1 MRKMDEEKILVSLTI
16 SDECAIQLT
25 KDESQFTRYRW
36 TVSVI
41 YCGEVRGEQSFLTAE
56 EAITDFGKL
65 LAKLAEYD
73 SI

>member
-1 MRKMDEEKILVSLTI
+1 MDEEKILVSLTI

-25 KDESQFTRYRW
+25 KRDESHFTRYRW

-41 YCGEVRGEQSFLTAE
+41 YRGEVRGEQSFLTAE

-65 LAKLAEYD
+65 LTKLTD
-73 SI
+73 